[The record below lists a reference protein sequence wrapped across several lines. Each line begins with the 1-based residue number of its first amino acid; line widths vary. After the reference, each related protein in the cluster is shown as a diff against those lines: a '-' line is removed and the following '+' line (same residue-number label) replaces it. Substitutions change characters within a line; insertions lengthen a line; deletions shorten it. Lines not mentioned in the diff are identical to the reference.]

1 MTLSLMKEINS
12 LSLEK
17 STKLNTILLQKIQEY
32 DYAVKFLHNQ
42 NSQLEERNRQLE
54 LSLRQAGALLLN
66 NSNSRMVTTPLL
78 QDDE

>member
-66 NSNSRMVTTPLL
+66 NSNSRMVTTPLS

>member
-1 MTLSLMKEINS
+1 MKEINS

-32 DYAVKFLHNQ
+32 DCAVKFLHNQ

-54 LSLRQAGALLLN
+54 FSLRQACALLLN
-66 NSNSRMVTTPLL
+66 KSNSTMVATPSS
-78 QDDE
+78 QEDE